1 MKRSMYIP
9 ALLRV
14 CAGYLLLLLGA
25 CTHVEP
31 WERGVLARPD
41 MATDPAPLQ
50 SQVRRHIYNSR
61 EAAATAVGTGGG
73 GGCGCY

>member
-1 MKRSMYIP
+1 MNKASQ
-9 ALLRV
+9 LRMFAV
-14 CAGYLLLLLGA
+14 CLLLLLGA

-41 MATDPAPLQ
+41 MATTPAPLQ
-50 SQVRRHIYNSR
+50 TQVRRHIYNSR
-61 EAAATAVGTGGG
+61 EAAAGAVGTGGG